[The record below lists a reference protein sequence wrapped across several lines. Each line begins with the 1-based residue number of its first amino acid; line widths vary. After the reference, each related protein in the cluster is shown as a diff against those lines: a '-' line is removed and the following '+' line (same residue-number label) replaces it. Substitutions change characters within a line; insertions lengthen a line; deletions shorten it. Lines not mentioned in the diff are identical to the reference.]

1 MVAVAAVVVAVIG
14 HTDST
19 GRGCGDRCCKG
30 RKVSS

>member
-1 MVAVAAVVVAVIG
+1 MVAVAAVVAAVIG

-19 GRGCGDRCCKG
+19 GRGGGDRYCKG